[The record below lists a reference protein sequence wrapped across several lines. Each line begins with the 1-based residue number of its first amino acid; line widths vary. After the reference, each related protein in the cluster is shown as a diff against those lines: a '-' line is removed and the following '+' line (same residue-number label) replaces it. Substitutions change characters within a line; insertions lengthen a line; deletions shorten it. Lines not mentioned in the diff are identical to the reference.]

1 MSNKF
6 DESFEQAMD
15 RYSITT
21 ESSQFKIPHNR
32 ERTGGLTPGDRI
44 KFVEG
49 ILKSD
54 WFKSQ
59 PSNVQEI
66 VKELHDGDLNLFVD
80 GIDESNSETGAGV
93 NAIIARELAP
103 GFQCPSSMVTLP
115 AELCEMLASTG
126 DRATAPIPDSWRGPE
141 RVTIKPELVN
151 LTTEDDTPDTP
162 ENQTRKADD
171 GKGKLH
177 KTDQTLPDKNI
188 PGAKGG
194 TYTSNYL
201 PKG

>member
-66 VKELHDGDLNLFVD
+66 VKELHNGDLNLFVD
-80 GIDESNSETGAGV
+80 GIDESNSETGTGV

-103 GFQCPSSMVTLP
+103 GFQCPSSKVTLP

-162 ENQTRKADD
+162 ENQTGKADD

-177 KTDQTLPDKNI
+177 KTDQTLPGKNI